1 MPWQWEELLERAT
14 VAEIDQVI
22 RGAHWRMDA
31 LVWQPC
37 AWQTAHLMN
46 AAGSK
51 PLSAE
56 EIAMRPVASEP
67 TGWTAE
73 KLLGR
78 PPFSLD
84 PTATEHPAAAEV
96 PPPDDGRPDWDEATR
111 REKAERAKLLLAMAT
126 AAKDKA

>member
-22 RGAHWRMDA
+22 RGAQWRMDA
-31 LVWQPC
+31 LVWQPF

-51 PLSAE
+51 PRSAD
-56 EIAMRPVASEP
+56 EIAMLPPATEP
-67 TGWTAE
+67 AGWTAE

-78 PPFSLD
+78 PALSLD
-84 PTATEHPAAAEV
+84 PNATEPPAAEA

-111 REKAERAKLLLAMAT
+111 REKAERAKLLLALAT